1 MRNVHEVLQEKENAI
16 QRVAREIKILRLAA
30 PLLAEDA
37 SSEAPTHDVHGH
49 DVHGHDE
56 QSQDEHSHDVRAHH
70 ASTEEANTYDTLMN
84 DVLGET
90 VPSRDFSSDI
100 RQDDG
105 NAGIVS
111 APSLLLTND
120 LNGGESDGQDNRG
133 QDNDGQDN
141 DGPDEEG
148 SVPGTKISGRLKRLV
163 RPLVSFVAG

>member
-1 MRNVHEVLQEKENAI
+1 MRDVYEVLQEKESAI

-111 APSLLLTND
+111 
-120 LNGGESDGQDNRG
+120 
-133 QDNDGQDN
+133 
-141 DGPDEEG
+141 
-148 SVPGTKISGRLKRLV
+148 
-163 RPLVSFVAG
+163 